1 MNLFYQEYKKIQN
14 TKPITIELPQVQQ
27 VQQMQIIS
35 LEVSLFNYDDYCN
48 LFETYNNDDENIE
61 LRTIIDRLGFNIDR
75 PNAIISKANGDVIAA
90 IITNA
95 NDDVI
100 ATTTASDQAEID
112 TYMKDA
118 KYVMKLGLWTVF
130 KFSRDYFES
139 EMTRLFNHSCKIIYQ
154 IKNHHTSEII
164 TILRIYTMSSR
175 LNTVQ
180 MVEFILE
187 TDENSNTN
195 RWIYF
200 DITKSNRN
208 TLILNKY
215 RLACN
220 TIYDFYIEK
229 DFEEIDDEQMW
240 EHELFQ
246 TGLHTLEY

>member
-1 MNLFYQEYKKIQN
+1 MAL
-14 TKPITIELPQVQQ
+14 QQ
-27 VQQMQIIS
+27 LQQLQIIS
-35 LEVSLFNYDDYCN
+35 LEVSSFNYDDYCN
-48 LFETYNNDDENIE
+48 LFETYNNDDENLE
-61 LRTIIDRLGFNIDR
+61 LRTIIDSLGFNIDR
-75 PNAIISKANGDVIAA
+75 PNAIITKANGDIIAA
-90 IITNA
+90 K
-95 NDDVI
+95 I
-100 ATTTASDQAEID
+100 ASNQVEID
-112 TYMKDA
+112 AYMKDA
-118 KYVMKLGLWTVF
+118 VKIMNLGLWTVC
-130 KFSRDYFES
+130 KYSKDIFES

-154 IKNHHTSEII
+154 IKHPHTGEII
-164 TILRIYTMSSR
+164 TIRRIYTMSSR
-175 LNTVQ
+175 LSTVQ
-180 MVEFILE
+180 IVEFILE

-246 TGLHTLEY
+246 PGLHMLEF